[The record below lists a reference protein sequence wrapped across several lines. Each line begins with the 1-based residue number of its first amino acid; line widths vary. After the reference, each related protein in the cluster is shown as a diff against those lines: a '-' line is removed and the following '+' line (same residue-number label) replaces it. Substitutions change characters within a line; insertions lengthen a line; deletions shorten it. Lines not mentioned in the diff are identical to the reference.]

1 MPRFVRAAA
10 VLLSVVVLTTTA
22 ALPARAATPV
32 TITDAPLHA
41 TPGLPVSIS
50 CTLAVGA
57 GGLYFEVDGQALPYD
72 DLVVSHV
79 GQDWTATYP
88 GITSP
93 GPHTLTVVAN
103 AGQGYV
109 STSTTVTVVDKT
121 FADVPYTH
129 VFLGP
134 IEWLMSTGITTGYT
148 DPAGRTFRPAQ
159 PVLREQMAAFLY
171 RLVTLEYGA
180 APEVDVPEVSPF
192 VDVPTSHTFYREIVW
207 LESTG
212 ITTGYAD
219 PAGRAFRPSQP
230 VLREQM
236 AAFICRY
243 DLQEP
248 CADLGIDEPAIFA
261 DVPTS
266 HTFFSAIYLLASL
279 GITTGYEEPDET
291 VTFRPSAPVLR
302 EQMAA
307 FLYRYVSTWSP
318 AA

>member
-50 CTLAVGA
+50 FTLAVGA
-57 GGLYFEVDGQALPYD
+57 GDLYFEVDGQALPYD

-79 GQDWTATYP
+79 GQEWTATYP

-171 RLVTLEYGA
+171 R
-180 APEVDVPEVSPF
+180 
-192 VDVPTSHTFYREIVW
+192 
-207 LESTG
+207 
-212 ITTGYAD
+212 
-219 PAGRAFRPSQP
+219 
-230 VLREQM
+230 
-236 AAFICRY
+236 Y